1 MSSGLGTWPWLP
13 SSAQILEQPWNPFTT
28 WLNPA
33 LLILELCLLSP
44 EWSDVAQLLAMTRPQ
59 STILEGSVVLG
70 VGSVPR
76 YLTLPR
82 AFRSQKAVPT
92 TEMGS
97 QGTSSIRSDY
107 QHLPFPVEDRMD
119 LLWFLG

>member
-33 LLILELCLLSP
+33 LFILEICLLSS
-44 EWSDVAQLLAMTRPQ
+44 EWSDVAQLLAMTRLQ
-59 STILEGSVVLG
+59 RTILEGSVVLG

-82 AFRSQKAVPT
+82 TFRSQRAVPT
-92 TEMGS
+92 T
-97 QGTSSIRSDY
+97 D
-107 QHLPFPVEDRMD
+107 
-119 LLWFLG
+119 